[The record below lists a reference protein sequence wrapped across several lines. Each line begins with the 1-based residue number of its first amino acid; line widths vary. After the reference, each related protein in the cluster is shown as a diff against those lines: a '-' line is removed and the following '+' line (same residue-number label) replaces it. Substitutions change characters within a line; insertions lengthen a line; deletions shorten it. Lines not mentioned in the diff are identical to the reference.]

1 MSRLRV
7 FSEQAPDKAL
17 IEVHEHAA
25 IAAELNA
32 RGVRFERWQ
41 TTAQIQPGAAAD
53 DVMAAY
59 RGDIDRLM
67 AEKGYQAVDVI
78 SLDADHPQKT
88 ELRQKFLNEHRH
100 AEDEVRFFV
109 AGQGLFSLHLD
120 DRIYEVLCTA
130 GDLIGVPDNTRHWF
144 DMGPNPHFVAI
155 RLFTNPAGWVAN
167 FTGDDIALRF
177 PRMDN

>member
-1 MSRLRV
+1 MSRLRIY
-7 FSEQAPDKAL
+7 SEQAPDQPL
-17 IEVHEHAA
+17 VEHHDHEA
-25 IAAELNA
+25 IARELNA

-41 TTAQIQPGAAAD
+41 TTAQIQPGAAPD
-53 DVMAAY
+53 DVIAAY
-59 RGDIDRLM
+59 RSDIDRLM

-78 SLDADHPQKT
+78 SLNADHPQKT

-167 FTGDDIALRF
+167 FTGDEIAARF
-177 PRMDN
+177 PRLDN